1 MTFSTHHVAAASIR
15 TRRDEI
21 LRTWEAAVR
30 TMPRAKQ
37 LDRPTLIEPIP
48 GLLDHIE
55 RAAEELEHGRAP
67 ELPPEQT
74 ERHALA
80 RLDQGF
86 DLLDLIGELRAL
98 RRCIVKLFAR
108 DHPGGIAAAE
118 LEMLEDAIDA
128 VVADTITQY
137 TAVRE
142 RTLQGFDRITS
153 AALESNSLDDL
164 LRRLLRVLRETAP
177 TIDSGAIYLRE
188 ADVLRL
194 RIAECRGR
202 ENEAGVA
209 MPVGDGFAG
218 AIAARRE
225 AMTLSHPAAEHC
237 RENPCLAL
245 APVRVLHGVPI
256 LDRGDVIGV
265 VTIASFTGERFS
277 LQDQR
282 IVAAMIA
289 RAGAAVVQHG
299 LRDQARRARALL
311 AEPERQLRAL
321 ADNVP
326 QLVWMA
332 DPAGSCYWCNQRWY
346 EYTGTT
352 PEDSQGWGWE
362 KAVHPDHVRRIVEL
376 WHHAVEHG
384 SSWEDTHPVRSAAGH
399 YRWFLSRARPIRSA
413 SGEIERWV
421 GTNTD
426 VTAQRFIDD
435 ATRILNST
443 LDMDDA
449 LEQLAQLAVPDLAD
463 WCIVDLLEHGQ
474 LKHVA
479 AVRGDEAKRAAA
491 GEVTRRLRLDLDAA
505 GGAGRILRSGVAA
518 VVLES
523 SAETLAAQ
531 ACPPEHLALLRE
543 LGFKSW
549 IGAPLVARGSTI
561 GVLHLIMAD
570 SNRRYCEADVELAV
584 ELGRRAGMAVDNT
597 RLYREAQTAI
607 RVRDDVL
614 AIVSHDLRSPLQAMN
629 LAATMLHR
637 QGGTDPGAHRYLD
650 ALRRSI
656 DRMKHLI
663 NDLLDLA
670 SINAGK
676 LAIAPA
682 RISADQLVGEIVDMY
697 EPLAAER
704 GIRVLRDHEIGG
716 VALDVDRD
724 RIAQALGNLL
734 GNAIKFCRPGDV
746 ITVRG
751 QRAGDSLQLTIADT
765 GPGIPA
771 LDLPHLFEAYWS
783 GRSGKHEGAGL
794 GLFITKAIIEAHSG
808 HIAASSPDGGGAA
821 FVVTLPVAPAP

>member
-1 MTFSTHHVAAASIR
+1 MTFSTHHAAAASIR
-15 TRRDEI
+15 AHRDEI
-21 LRTWEAAVR
+21 LRTWEAAVG

-37 LDRPTLIEPIP
+37 LDRPALIDPIP
-48 GLLDHIE
+48 GLLDHIA
-55 RAAEELEHGRAP
+55 RAAEALEHGPAP
-67 ELPPEQT
+67 ELPPEPI
-74 ERHALA
+74 ERHALV

-108 DHPGGIAAAE
+108 DHQGSIDAAE
-118 LEMLEDAIDA
+118 LEVLEDAIDA
-128 VVADTITQY
+128 AVAGTITQY
-137 TAVRE
+137 TVVRE

-153 AALESNSLDDL
+153 AALESSSLDDL
-164 LRRLLRVLRETAP
+164 LRRLLHVLRETTPA
-177 TIDSGAIYLRE
+177 IDGAAIYLRE

-194 RIAECRGR
+194 RVAECRGC
-202 ENEAGVA
+202 ENEGDVA
-209 MPVGDGFAG
+209 MRVGDGFAG
-218 AIAARRE
+218 AIAARRG
-225 AMTLSHPAAEHC
+225 AMTLPHPAAEHC
-237 RENPCLAL
+237 RENPLLART
-245 APVRVLHGVPI
+245 PVRVLHGVPI

-265 VTIASFTGERFS
+265 ATIASFTAEQFS

-289 RAGAAVVQHG
+289 RAGVAVVQHER
-299 LRDQARRARALL
+299 RDQVRRAGAQL

-346 EYTGTT
+346 EYTGAT

-362 KAVHPDHVRRIVEL
+362 KAVHPDHVPRIVEL

-384 SSWEDTHPVRSAAGH
+384 LSWEDTHPVRSADGH
-399 YRWFLSRARPIRSA
+399 YRWFLSRAHPIRDA
-413 SGEIERWV
+413 SGRIERWV

-426 VTAQRFIDD
+426 VTAQRLVDD

-443 LDMDDA
+443 LDMGDA

-474 LKHVA
+474 LNHVA
-479 AVRGDEAKRAAA
+479 TVHGDEPERAAA
-491 GEVTRRLRLDLDAA
+491 CEVEQRLRLDLDAA

-518 VVLES
+518 VMPEIP
-523 SAETLAAQ
+523 AETLTAQ
-531 ACPPEHLALLRE
+531 ACTPEHLELLRE

-561 GVLHLIMAD
+561 GVLHLIMAG

-629 LAATMLHR
+629 LAATMLHQ
-637 QGGTDPGAHRYLD
+637 QGDTDPGARRYLEV
-650 ALRRSI
+650 LRRSVE
-656 DRMKHLI
+656 RMEHLI
-663 NDLLDLA
+663 NDLLDMA

-676 LAIAPA
+676 LAITPA
-682 RISADQLVGEIVDMY
+682 RISADRLVGEIVDMY

-704 GIRVLRDHEIGG
+704 GIRVLRDHKIGG
-716 VALDVDRD
+716 VALHVDRD

-751 QRAGDSLQLTIADT
+751 QRVGDSLQLTIADT

-783 GRSGKHEGAGL
+783 GRSGKHKGAGL
-794 GLFITKAIIEAHSG
+794 GLFITKAIIEAHDG
-808 HIAASSPDGGGAA
+808 HIAASSPDGAGAT
-821 FVVTLPVAPAP
+821 FVVTLPIAPAP

>member
-1 MTFSTHHVAAASIR
+1 MTFFTHHVAAASIR

-21 LRTWEAAVR
+21 LRAWEAAVR
-30 TMPRAKQ
+30 TMPHAKQ

-48 GLLDHIE
+48 GLLDHIA

-67 ELPPEQT
+67 ELRPEQT
-74 ERHALA
+74 ERHAFT

-98 RRCIVKLFAR
+98 RRCIVKLLAS
-108 DHPGGIAAAE
+108 DPQGGIAAAE
-118 LEMLEDAIDA
+118 LEVLEDAIEA
-128 VVADTITQY
+128 VVAETITQY

-142 RTLQGFDRITS
+142 RTLEGFDRITS
-153 AALESNSLDDL
+153 AALESSSLDDL

-202 ENEAGVA
+202 ENEDDVA
-209 MPVGDGFAG
+209 MRVGDGFVG

-237 RENPCLAL
+237 RENPFLAS

-299 LRDQARRARALL
+299 LRDQARRARAQL

-332 DPAGSCYWCNQRWY
+332 DPAGSCCWCNQRWY

-352 PEDSQGWGWE
+352 PEDSQGWGWD
-362 KAVHPDHVRRIVEL
+362 KAIHPDHVPRIIEL
-376 WHHAVEHG
+376 WHHAVKHG
-384 SSWEDTHPVRSAAGH
+384 SSWEDTHPVRSADGH
-399 YRWFLSRARPIRSA
+399 YRWFLSRAHPIRSA
-413 SGEIERWV
+413 SGEIEHWV

-443 LDMDDA
+443 LDMGDA
-449 LEQLAQLAVPDLAD
+449 LERLAQLAVPDLAD

-474 LKHVA
+474 LEHA
-479 AVRGDEAKRAAA
+479 ATVRGDAAKC
-491 GEVTRRLRLDLDAA
+491 EVARRLRLDLDAA
-505 GGAGRILRSGVAA
+505 GGAGWILRSGVAA
-518 VVLES
+518 VMPEIS
-523 SAETLAAQ
+523 TETLAVQ
-531 ACPPEHLALLRE
+531 ACPPEHLELLRE

-597 RLYREAQTAI
+597 RLYREAQAAI

-614 AIVSHDLRSPLQAMN
+614 AIVSHDLRSPLQAMD

-637 QGGTDPGAHRYLD
+637 QGDMDPGARRYLD
-650 ALRRSI
+650 ALRRSV
-656 DRMKHLI
+656 DRMGHLI
-663 NDLLDLA
+663 NDLLDMA

-682 RISADQLVGEIVDMY
+682 RISADPLVGEIVDMY
-697 EPLAAER
+697 EPLAVER
-704 GIRVLRDHEIGG
+704 GICVLRDHEIGG
-716 VALDVDRD
+716 VALHVDRD

-751 QRAGDSLQLTIADT
+751 QRAGDSLQLTISDT

-783 GRSGKHEGAGL
+783 GRSGKHKGAGL